1 MAEGGLS
8 KTDKLVLW
16 GLVQFP
22 ETPDKAVAEK
32 LGLKPSTFSQAKK
45 RLTRRGYYSTVRVP
59 MLHSLGYELLYILSG
74 RLNPLVPFENRL
86 AVDMDL
92 NGRIGENVYAVTDH
106 SQRVSIALSK
116 SYVDFQVNKETTEM
130 AYSQMGLIE
139 GGGFSYAL
147 FPFKLSKVLKYFEFG
162 PLLQQ
167 AFDIEPGE
175 HHTPLI
181 DSFTENVSLT
191 RVEKKVYY
199 GLIKYPE
206 LSDAGLSSLLN
217 VARNTVAKC
226 RKKFGQRGLIKT
238 IRIPDLK
245 KIGFEIFAYSHAKF
259 NPRAALSTREKG
271 IDLVKKEPSFIFVVS
286 SNIESALLAVAR
298 NFEEYQ
304 RVRSKVI
311 RFYRKHDFLL
321 HEPEMLLFSIPTM
334 KILKNH
340 EYSPLVKKALGI

>member
-1 MAEGGLS
+1 MAEGELS
-8 KTDKLVLW
+8 KTDKLALW

-22 ETPDKAVAEK
+22 EMPGKAVAEK

-45 RLTRRGYYSTVRVP
+45 RLTERGYYTTVRVP
-59 MLHSLGYELLYILSG
+59 MLHSLGYELLYLTSG
-74 RLNPLVPFENRL
+74 RLNPLVPFETRL
-86 AVDMDL
+86 AVDMEL

-106 SQRVSIALSK
+106 SQAVSIALSR
-116 SYVDFQVNKETTEM
+116 SYVDFQVNKENTEM

-139 GGGFSYAL
+139 GGSFSYAL
-147 FPFKLSKVLKYFEFG
+147 FPFKLSRVLKYFEFG

-167 AFDIEPGE
+167 VFNIETEEQSLPF
-175 HHTPLI
+175 I
-181 DSFTENVSLT
+181 DSRAGNIKLT

-199 GLIKYPE
+199 GLIKCPE
-206 LSDAGLSSLLN
+206 LSDAGLSAVLKVS
-217 VARNTVAKC
+217 RNTVAKC
-226 RKKFGQRGLIKT
+226 RKKFAQEGLMKT

-259 NPRAALSTREKG
+259 NPSATLSTREKG
-271 IDLVKKEPSFIFVVS
+271 IELVKKEPSFVFAVS
-286 SNIESALLAVAR
+286 SNMESAQLAVAR

-304 RVRSKVI
+304 RVRSELI

-334 KILKNH
+334 KVLKNH
-340 EYSPLVKKALGI
+340 EYSSLVKKALGI